1 MKKAFFLLA
10 GLVFFPTGQAS
21 AEKILGVDGNQKASL
36 VTISKIT
43 GVNKM
48 SGIEIADRFQS
59 VDPGE
64 MPTLVPTTG
73 QENLYVR
80 YLINSLLD
88 VFEQK
93 RELHENDA
101 VFGTGTFFWPK
112 DPKKPTKASIS
123 YASTNFK
130 LRSISIGLRRPTA
143 EKPWCSGGISV
154 HPRNFPT
161 GIFKMDLTKD
171 FFSEFKFQKA
181 YIERRDDESTKNVNI
196 FLYKSTSKN
205 IDLNLRFEART
216 DVSDV
221 RDQYPRSFHDLI
233 IDRISAD
240 CLLTTSTR

>member
-1 MKKAFFLLA
+1 MKKTFFLLA
-10 GLVFFPTGQAS
+10 GLVSFTSGQAS
-21 AEKILGVDGNQKASL
+21 TEKISGVDGNQKASSAM
-36 VTISKIT
+36 ISKVP

-48 SGIEIADRFQS
+48 SEIEITDRFQS

-64 MPTLVPTTG
+64 MTALVPTTG

-80 YLINSLLD
+80 YLINSLLV

-101 VFGTGTFFWPK
+101 VFGTGKFFWPK

-143 EKPWCSGGISV
+143 EKPWCSGGISF
-154 HPRNFPT
+154 HPRNFPA

-181 YIERRDDESTKNVNI
+181 YTENRDDESTKNVNV

-233 IDRISAD
+233 IERVSAD
-240 CLLTTSTR
+240 CLLTSSTR